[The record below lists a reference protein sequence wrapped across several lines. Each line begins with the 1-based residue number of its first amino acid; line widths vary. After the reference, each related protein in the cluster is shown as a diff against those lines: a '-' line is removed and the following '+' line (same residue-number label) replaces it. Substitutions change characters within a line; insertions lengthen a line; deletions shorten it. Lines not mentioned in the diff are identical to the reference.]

1 MFFLNIRFILFFFF
15 FGSLFCVLCRIIGSR
30 SFTTVLL
37 INRRGY
43 SELILEAFAEIIGI
57 VDTYF
62 VGNLGNSQVFG

>member
-1 MFFLNIRFILFFFF
+1 MEADR
-15 FGSLFCVLCRIIGSR
+15 CIIGSR

-37 INRRGY
+37 INIRGY